1 MSAPTCF
8 FIEDSIL
15 YVNTSDSV
23 YNGSYSLLIRGVIKD
38 SDNQYVT
45 KDLEFEY
52 KIQKVTI
59 TTSEINDTNYYLG
72 SPQLNI
78 MIDPFIDSSNL
89 IITYTAT
96 IEGDSGFPSFIS
108 FDSSALTFSIY
119 TIDAVNIVS
128 YMIKVTGTNSM
139 G

>member
-1 MSAPTCF
+1 
-8 FIEDSIL
+8 
-15 YVNTSDSV
+15 
-23 YNGSYSLLIRGVIKD
+23 
-38 SDNQYVT
+38 
-45 KDLEFEY
+45 
-52 KIQKVTI
+52 
-59 TTSEINDTNYYLG
+59 
-72 SPQLNI
+72 